1 MATVLSVSGSPSA
14 TSRTAR
20 LLRHLDADLIAQ
32 GHEVIPLD
40 VRTLPAE
47 ALLGA
52 DFAHPDIVRATGLFA
67 RADGI
72 VIGTPVYKAAYSG
85 LLKTLLDLLP
95 QYALTGKTVL
105 PLATGGTTAHVLALD
120 YALRPVLSSM
130 GAAHIVPG
138 WFVLDRHITTGDD
151 GGVVLDPA
159 SAAPL
164 DQVVAQFAAALDR
177 TAPTTAP
184 APVPATR

>member
-1 MATVLSVSGSPSA
+1 MALVLSVSGSPSA

-20 LLRHLDADLIAQ
+20 LLRHLDDRLRLQ
-32 GHEVIPLD
+32 GHEVVPLD

-52 DFAHPDIVRATGLFA
+52 DFRHPAIVETAALFEQ
-67 RADGI
+67 ADG
-72 VIGTPVYKAAYSG
+72 VVVGTPVYKAAYSG
-85 LLKTLLDLLP
+85 LLKSLLDLLP

-105 PLATGGTTAHVLALD
+105 PLATGGSTAHVLAID

-138 WFVLDRHITTGDD
+138 WFTLDRSIAVQDD
-151 GGVVLDPA
+151 GSLAVAPEAAEALAEVTDRFSAVLGGRPA
-159 SAAPL
+159 A
-164 DQVVAQFAAALDR
+164 R
-177 TAPTTAP
+177 
-184 APVPATR
+184 VPAA